1 MTLDELLRSA
11 RSRSAQALREH
22 GEARATAQEAR
33 RAAEHAR
40 RPYREDPDYIRA
52 YARQIELEGAAETA
66 ATVVRDLERAQAED
80 EEYDRLSSIRIPTR
94 AGRELDQE
102 RATMTTSNTTARLRE
117 EYNVERDRT
126 GERSYFRD
134 LFQATQGGDVNAR
147 ARIEQFQAEER
158 AVSSSGFAGLV
169 VPQYLV
175 DQAALIARTGRPVAE
190 SVQHLPIPDQGAT
203 FQVPQ
208 GTTGASAAVQASEN
222 SAVSSTDEVWGNIAV
237 PVATI
242 AGQQDVSRQS
252 LERGTPGLDSLVYQ
266 DLIGAYFAAQEAQV
280 LSGSGSSGQMLGILN
295 TSGVNQA
302 TAFTAAVTATT
313 FQTKVAGQVSAVA
326 SNRLQS
332 PTHIAMHPRRWAWL
346 LSQTDSSGRPL
357 VTAELNGPT
366 NAVSVGDGAHAYGV
380 TDSYFQGLRVVV
392 SAQLPTA
399 VGTGPEDQVIVY
411 RASDLLLWQ
420 DGDGTPRELRFEQ
433 TLGGSLTVKLVA
445 YGYSAFTAARFPK
458 AVGVVGGNAAA
469 GFGLVAPTF

>member
-1 MTLDELLRSA
+1 M
-11 RSRSAQALREH
+11 
-22 GEARATAQEAR
+22 
-33 RAAEHAR
+33 
-40 RPYREDPDYIRA
+40 
-52 YARQIELEGAAETA
+52 
-66 ATVVRDLERAQAED
+66 
-80 EEYDRLSSIRIPTR
+80 
-94 AGRELDQE
+94 
-102 RATMTTSNTTARLRE
+102 
-117 EYNVERDRT
+117 
-126 GERSYFRD
+126 
-134 LFQATQGGDVNAR
+134 
-147 ARIEQFQAEER
+147 
-158 AVSSSGFAGLV
+158 
-169 VPQYLV
+169 
-175 DQAALIARTGRPVAE
+175 
-190 SVQHLPIPDQGAT
+190 
-203 FQVPQ
+203 
-208 GTTGASAAVQASEN
+208 QASEN

-242 AGQQDVSRQS
+242 AGQQDVSLRQF

-458 AVGVVGGNAAA
+458 AVGVVGGNARKASASWLRPSRSATGRATGRQRHPTARTSCA
-469 GFGLVAPTF
+469 GTGERKVGEGPSSFLRGARRPGLRHVRSDTTSAPSPTRWGRREDQRKRGSGRACLPPGQVRPRAPQGAPEPRGCRRVG